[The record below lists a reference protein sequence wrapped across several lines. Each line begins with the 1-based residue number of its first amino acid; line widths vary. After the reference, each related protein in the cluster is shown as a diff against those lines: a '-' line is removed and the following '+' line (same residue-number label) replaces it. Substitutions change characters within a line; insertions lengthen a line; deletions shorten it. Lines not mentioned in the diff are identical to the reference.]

1 MPAASVST
9 GIALFVH
16 ERSSDVVAYDKGR
29 RITAGEFL
37 SDAAALAERLP
48 RREFVLNLC
57 ANRYLFT
64 VGLVA
69 AMIRRQV
76 TLLPSS
82 QSAAT
87 LAALG
92 EGYSGLYVL
101 ADRPQ
106 ESAFATVEVA
116 RTKRNVPF
124 VVPSVPST
132 ATALILFTSGSTGQP
147 VPTAKTWGSLVYSAQ
162 SEALSLG
169 LERGSGWSILGT
181 VPAQHSYGLES
192 TVLLALHQGLALDG
206 AHPFYPADVCS
217 ALDALPRPRML
228 VTTPVH
234 LRALCA
240 MEEDLPHADLLL
252 SATAP
257 LATDL
262 AEQAEAKFHGK
273 LMEIYG
279 CSEAGQLAFRTP
291 VQSIPWRLMRGVRM
305 RQDSAGT
312 WVHGGHV
319 PAETLLA
326 DVIEV
331 VDDEH
336 FVLRGR
342 TADLV
347 NVAGKRT
354 SLDYLNHQLY
364 GIGGVE
370 DGVFFMPDSE
380 SGEARVSRLVAFV
393 VAPGMREEDLRA
405 ALRERIDAAFM
416 PRPIHLLE
424 ALPRNSTGK
433 IPREVLVALA
443 GHLRK
448 DQEP

>member
-1 MPAASVST
+1 M
-9 GIALFVH
+9 
-16 ERSSDVVAYDKGR
+16 
-29 RITAGEFL
+29 
-37 SDAAALAERLP
+37 
-48 RREFVLNLC
+48 
-57 ANRYLFT
+57 
-64 VGLVA
+64 
-69 AMIRRQV
+69 MRRQV

-82 QSAAT
+82 QSEAT

-92 EGYSGLYVL
+92 ENYSGLYVL
-101 ADRPQ
+101 TDRPR
-106 ESAFATVEVA
+106 ESRFAIVPVA
-116 RTKRNVPF
+116 RTKGRIPF
-124 VVPSVPST
+124 AVPSVPSA

-162 SEALSLG
+162 SEALALG
-169 LERGSGWSILGT
+169 LERGRGWSILGT

-192 TVLLALHQGLALDG
+192 TVLLALHQGLTLDA

-217 ALDALPRPRML
+217 ALSSLPRPRLL

-234 LRALCA
+234 LRALCT
-240 MEEDLPHADLLL
+240 MEEQLPPADLLL

-257 LATDL
+257 LATEL
-262 AEQAEAKFHGK
+262 AAQAEGRFHGP

-279 CSEAGQLAFRTP
+279 CSEAGQLAFRAP
-291 VQSIPWRLMRGVRM
+291 VHSIPWRLMRGVRL
-305 RQDSAGT
+305 RQDAMGT

-331 VDDEH
+331 VDEEH
-336 FVLRGR
+336 FILRGR

-354 SLDYLNHQLY
+354 SLDYLNHQL
-364 GIGGVE
+364 GSIEGVD
-370 DGVFFMPDSE
+370 DGVFFMPDSQI
-380 SGEARVSRLVAFV
+380 GEARVSRLMAFV
-393 VAPGMREEDLRA
+393 VAPRLREEDIRA

-433 IPREVLVALA
+433 IPREALA
-443 GHLRK
+443 ELAKQPRHG
-448 DQEP
+448 QGS